1 VEILIVGTITVDPER
16 RGALLAA
23 IRPLVQKTRREEPG
37 CLEYAFTADTVDDD
51 RIIVVERWQ
60 DESTLAAHFMHP
72 NFLATKDTL
81 HDLGSGK
88 SVICKYRVD
97 ISEPVRDSEKRYR
110 ADFFT
115 VAEERS

>member
-1 VEILIVGTITVDPER
+1 MRCSIADCPGGYE
-16 RGALLAA
+16 
-23 IRPLVQKTRREEPG
+23 QREVVRAVRHG
-37 CLEYAFTADTVDDD
+37 D

-88 SVICKYRVD
+88 SVIRKYRVD

>member
-1 VEILIVGTITVDPER
+1 MPAAPLTATHHQDHER
-16 RGALLAA
+16 LR
-23 IRPLVQKTRREEPG
+23 
-37 CLEYAFTADTVDDD
+37 
-51 RIIVVERWQ
+51 
-60 DESTLAAHFMHP
+60 LAAHFMHP
-72 NFLATKDTL
+72 NFLATKNTL

-88 SVICKYRVD
+88 SVIRKYRVD